1 MSGTAG
7 FLFKDKLLVG
17 SKYVIGK
24 YDITVEKYL
33 SEGGFSHVYAVQTS
47 SKTDGS
53 PLPAVLKRMY
63 AADEHALNSIKLE
76 IDTMKLLISNPNVVT
91 YYDSSFLP
99 LNEEK
104 NDYEVLLLME
114 YCSGGG
120 LIDFMNQR
128 LQTRLSE
135 VEVLKIISDVTQGVA
150 AMHRL
155 RPPLVHRDLKVEN
168 ILLTSSFSSFKLC
181 DFGSV
186 TEPMHAAENSTEIHA
201 LEKNL
206 ATFTTFQYRAPEMIN
221 LYAGLAI
228 DEKSDM
234 WALGVLLYK
243 LCYYTTP
250 FETQGP
256 NAILNATYAFPP
268 FPRYSHSL
276 KNIIIALLQ
285 PNPCLRPNVFQ
296 LMYEICRLRGKPLPF
311 GDFYAGND
319 PSFYDMGNRKVMSLS
334 RQSQGLAFNQ
344 QIPPSAPM
352 PTSHIQSSRP
362 TVAPM
367 TPPTYPSHPASN
379 PFFVQANVSGASQK
393 MRTPA
398 PLQQNIPINR
408 PMDLGSSRNY
418 SFHNQQPISHTTP
431 VAADS
436 VPLSYVSSNS
446 KNPFPVS
453 HSTTGASSHY
463 TPTDYSQTGSKSVPE
478 SAHGDLEDTIAL
490 RYPELSEL
498 EAQVT
503 NQTDTSSQKAYE
515 LSKREVEIAKLA
527 DDAFASFLKPA
538 ESNDED
544 VKVEN
549 DFPNYQSSSSFAADG
564 QKSEK
569 TDSPAEFQDHSHHL
583 NSPNEFPKLFSHH
596 SDSATQKSP
605 LGFSDEAVTGPQR
618 ISRHKKSSSHGLPYS
633 SSHSNLKT
641 EGDDEADEA
650 SFSLRRRK
658 TTAANQKYA
667 SQPSTNPYINP
678 EGVEYPEQAFQTNE
692 QPIPTDFFEEA
703 RRNSSN
709 PTSSSNPNMPDT
721 EERSDIPSFE
731 TPRRTSSAKSDWSSR
746 DFQPPMFSTKNP
758 YLKQLSPEQHGNSM
772 LHNDQDSLLDPIES
786 EQFSIQDNDDLKKI
800 FDDELQKT
808 RSYSNS
814 GRASAIND
822 VSQTAPP
829 NYLDKEIELDNF
841 SSLSRQDS
849 SHSGTSHQER

>member
-1 MSGTAG
+1 MSGSTG

-24 YDITVEKYL
+24 YDVTVEKYL

-63 AADEHALNSIKLE
+63 AADEHALKSIKLE
-76 IDTMKLLISNPNVVT
+76 IDTMKLLKSSPNIVT
-91 YYDSSFLP
+91 YYDCSFIP

-104 NDYEVLLLME
+104 KDYEVLLLME

-186 TEPMHAAENSTEIHA
+186 TEPIHAAENSTEIHL

-206 ATFTTFQYRAPEMIN
+206 ATFTTYQYRAPEMIN

-243 LCYYTTP
+243 LCYYITP

-256 NAILNATYAFPP
+256 NAILNSTYAFPP
-268 FPRYSHSL
+268 FPQYSHSL

-319 PSFYDMGNRKVMSLS
+319 PSFYDMSNRKVMSLT
-334 RQSQGLAFNQ
+334 RQSQGRAFNQ
-344 QIPPSAPM
+344 QIPIPAPM
-352 PTSHIQSSRP
+352 PTSHIQGSRP

-367 TPPTYPSHPASN
+367 TPPAYPSHSGSN
-379 PFFVQANVSGASQK
+379 PFFVKADMSGTSQK
-393 MRTPA
+393 MRSPISFE
-398 PLQQNIPINR
+398 QNIPTTH
-408 PMDLGSSRNY
+408 PLDLGSSRNY
-418 SFHNQQPISHTTP
+418 SFHNQEQIPHNTP
-431 VAADS
+431 AAADS
-436 VPLSYVSSNS
+436 VPPSYISSDS

-453 HSTTGASSHY
+453 HSTTGTSSHY
-463 TPTDYSQTGSKSVPE
+463 VPTDYLKTGSKSVPE
-478 SAHGDLEDTIAL
+478 SVGGSLEDNIAL

-498 EAQVT
+498 EAQIT

-515 LSKREVEIAKLA
+515 NSKREVEIAKLA

-538 ESNDED
+538 VSNDED
-544 VKVEN
+544 VKTNNES
-549 DFPNYQSSSSFAADG
+549 PNYRSSSSLDTDG
-564 QKSEK
+564 QKPEK
-569 TDSPAEFQDHSHHL
+569 TGSQAEFQDFSNPSISSSEL
-583 NSPNEFPKLFSHH
+583 PKWFSNQ
-596 SDSATQKSP
+596 SDSTTQKSP
-605 LGFSDEAVTGPQR
+605 LEYKDETVASPQR
-618 ISRHKKSSSHGLPYS
+618 VFRHKKSLSHGLPYS

-641 EGDDEADEA
+641 ESNGEADEA
-650 SFSLRRRK
+650 SSSLRRRK
-658 TTAANQKYA
+658 STAANQKYTR
-667 SQPSTNPYINP
+667 QPSNPYFTY
-678 EGVEYPEQAFQTNE
+678 EGLEYPEQ
-692 QPIPTDFFEEA
+692 QPIPNDFFEEA

-709 PTSSSNPNMPDT
+709 PASSSNPHVSDS
-721 EERSDIPSFE
+721 EERSAIPSFE
-731 TPRRTSSAKSDWSSR
+731 TLKRTSSAKSDWSSH

-758 YLKQLSPEQHGNSM
+758 YLKQLSPEQYRNNM
-772 LHNDQDSLLDPIES
+772 LHNEQDNLLDPSDS
-786 EQFSIQDNDDLKKI
+786 EKITIHDNDDVQC
-800 FDDELQKT
+800 FFNDGLQKSL
-808 RSYSNS
+808 SYSNS
-814 GRASAIND
+814 GRASVTND
-822 VSQTAPP
+822 FPQTAPMS
-829 NYLDKEIELDNF
+829 YLDKE
-841 SSLSRQDS
+841 
-849 SHSGTSHQER
+849 TER